1 MAIICDHQSK
11 KLPSCVARQMA
22 MIYFEN
28 SNIPNASETNRCSC
42 NGRHFIESFDY
53 KGLQPLGGTQFC
65 QRKTALVSCGETAT
79 VWFRFT
85 GNNSTRQ
92 PTLFCVFNIV
102 GAMCGRVRSS
112 WKVLAL
118 QAFSR
123 FLADYN
129 RKYCAFLIKEM
140 LFSKI

>member
-1 MAIICDHQSK
+1 MRVKRTGAVAIADTLSSHLIIRDCNQSVV
-11 KLPSCVARQMA
+11 PS
-22 MIYFEN
+22 F
-28 SNIPNASETNRCSC
+28 
-42 NGRHFIESFDY
+42 
-53 KGLQPLGGTQFC
+53 
-65 QRKTALVSCGETAT
+65 VSDTAT

-92 PTLFCVFNIV
+92 PTLFCVSNIV
-102 GAMCGRVRSS
+102 GAMCERVRSS
-112 WKVLAL
+112 WKVFAL
-118 QAFSR
+118 QVFSR